1 MEQGGFFDGV
11 PLNAVRSARFI
22 TKAGSFFTLAKLIL
36 NNVLYDFSNG
46 ESGGTVVVDPQYL
59 KWQFVAP
66 LGMFD
71 SAKLETMT
79 LADMLRSVAETI
91 TRTPVKEWEDFAA
104 WIAQDNISKMIRD
117 AFGQGAYGGIKGTL
131 VPRCPFQP
139 PESFSAFLCW
149 LADMSGEAG
158 ALSASEFR
166 TENGFTYEISLFA
179 TRGIRVMLTTPLERP
194 ALQDG
199 DTIFP
204 GQLFYTSQNGMVD
217 KPMLA
222 VSPDLCLSFT
232 QAYSEYNRIVYA
244 YEETHDTMG
253 LGLTFAPGWY
263 AANTS
268 TFAVTPFDLEAN
280 PIAIEPTHLEGVS
293 GINWEAI
300 YPMARPEIVG
310 EPDAVVAFLFQI

>member
-11 PLNAVRSARFI
+11 PLSAVKSARFI
-22 TKAGSFFTLAKLIL
+22 NKIGTFFTLAKLIY
-36 NNVLYDFSNG
+36 NGTMYNFSG
-46 ESGGTVVVDPQYL
+46 GGGGTVVVDPQYL

-66 LGMFD
+66 DDLFD
-71 SAKLETMT
+71 LDTLEAMT
-79 LADMLRSVAETI
+79 LSQMLNSVADTI
-91 TRTPVKEWEDFAA
+91 TQSPIKEWNDFAA
-104 WIAQDNISKMIRD
+104 WIAQDNISQMIQD
-117 AFGQGAYGGIKGTL
+117 VFNQGAYGGVKGVL
-131 VPRCPFQP
+131 VPRPQFQP
-139 PESFSAFLCW
+139 PDSFADFLRW
-149 LADMSGEAG
+149 LASISGDAG
-158 ALSASEFR
+158 SLSASEFLV
-166 TENGFTYEISLFA
+166 ENKFTYEISLFA
-179 TRGIRVMLTTPLERP
+179 TRGIRVMLTTPPERP

-204 GQLFYTSQNGMVD
+204 SRLFYTSQNGMVD

-222 VSPDLCLSFT
+222 VSTDLCPSFT
-232 QAYSEYNRIVYA
+232 QAYSEYDSIVYA

-253 LGLTFAPGWY
+253 LGLTLAPGWH

-268 TFAVTPFDLEAN
+268 TFTVIPFDLEAN
-280 PIAIEPTHLEGVS
+280 PIAIEPPHLEGVS